1 MEDIAAGLGRERLL
15 QQPAGRGIAG
25 VHQPRGHLEVLAR
38 LLLAPAGGPVGDPL
52 QPEAVVAFR
61 VADVAAGMAVAL
73 LQEDRLDANLEEFVI
88 ERRRRAQCRLRCEGY
103 RQYGGCHD
111 ESRSRRRHVNP
122 PVAFFL
128 SRRNGMLVSYGGAAN
143 ADYLLVS
150 RMPVR
155 RPSSAQSSSVLSP
168 MARMP
173 WAASSSS
180 RSSVSPVTPTAPM
193 TSPAASRICSP
204 PPSGKIWSPLALRR

>member
-1 MEDIAAGLGRERLL
+1 
-15 QQPAGRGIAG
+15 
-25 VHQPRGHLEVLAR
+25 
-38 LLLAPAGGPVGDPL
+38 
-52 QPEAVVAFR
+52 
-61 VADVAAGMAVAL
+61 MAVAL
-73 LQEDRLDANLEEFVI
+73 LQEDRLDANLEELVV
-88 ERRRRAQCRLRCEGY
+88 ERRRRAQGRLRREGH
-103 RQYGGCHD
+103 RQQGGCHD
-111 ESRSRRRHVNP
+111 ESRSRRRHANP
-122 PVAFFL
+122 PVAFLAFR
-128 SRRNGMLVSYGGAAN
+128 SGGGMLIPHGGRAN